1 MSKIQFDP
9 ALRIFSYNG
18 AEWRYVKP
26 LEDKNAIGRFEAKH
40 NVSFPKDL
48 SEILKNYNGGRPPK
62 SLINTRGGR
71 EVVFKSLISFN
82 KNDAVNIYDFM
93 PFDEVKGAVPFA
105 TDPAGNIF
113 CLYKGGIYFYDHE
126 TGETNYVAD
135 SVTEMFK
142 MAK

>member
-1 MSKIQFDP
+1 MRITFDEET
-9 ALRIFSYNG
+9 RRFSANG
-18 AEWRYVKP
+18 PEWRYVKP

-62 SLINTRGGR
+62 CLINIRGGR

-105 TDPAGNIF
+105 TDHAGNIF
-113 CLYKGGIYFYDHE
+113 CLHKGGIYFYDHE
-126 TGETNYVAD
+126 TGKTNYVAD

-142 MAK
+142 MAR